1 MKSLTRIII
10 LLALTASVLTSH
22 AQQPTPTM
30 VVVQAAGTP
39 SSNSPAAVNQPST
52 EENTAIL
59 KNAITLLEQAK
70 GANADLLKKQ
80 EDMLERLDEMQKAA
94 NQLRI
99 FARRSGG

>member
-1 MKSLTRIII
+1 M
-10 LLALTASVLTSH
+10 
-22 AQQPTPTM
+22 M
-30 VVVQAAGTP
+30 VVQAAGTP
-39 SSNSPAAVNQPST
+39 STTSPGAANQPAT

-80 EDMLERLDEMQKAA
+80 EDMLARLDEMQKAA
-94 NQLRI
+94 DQLRI